1 MRQNNEF
8 RKRPDPRWNFV
19 YDTGTSQNMGA
30 KMDILIY
37 GVRTTGYSFKK
48 DKF

>member
-8 RKRPDPRWNFV
+8 RKRPD
-19 YDTGTSQNMGA
+19 DTGTSQNMGA